1 MAEGFYPNAGF
12 KAITDHPQ
20 EKVFLPWILKKNSAS
35 LPIHIQILQHE
46 KLNFEKF
53 LAAAIDVDSDD
64 LTDTSS
70 PDNTPEW
77 DSFAHMTMV
86 AAMEEEFK
94 ITLTLDEVKS
104 MQTLPIIK
112 EVISQKL

>member
-1 MAEGFYPNAGF
+1 M
-12 KAITDHPQ
+12 KT
-20 EKVFLPWILKKNSAS
+20 
-35 LPIHIQILQHE
+35 
-46 KLNFEKF
+46 KLREI

-64 LTDTSS
+64 LTDISS

-104 MQTLPIIK
+104 MQTLPIIE

>member
-1 MAEGFYPNAGF
+1 MKTKLRE
-12 KAITDHPQ
+12 
-20 EKVFLPWILKKNSAS
+20 ILAT
-35 LPIHIQILQHE
+35 
-46 KLNFEKF
+46 
-53 LAAAIDVDSDD
+53 AIDLDLDE

-77 DSFAHMTMV
+77 DSFAHMSMV

-94 ITLTLDEVKS
+94 ITLTLDEVIS
-104 MQTLPIIK
+104 MLTLPKIE

>member
-1 MAEGFYPNAGF
+1 M
-12 KAITDHPQ
+12 KT
-20 EKVFLPWILKKNSAS
+20 
-35 LPIHIQILQHE
+35 
-46 KLNFEKF
+46 KLREI

-104 MQTLPIIK
+104 MQTLPIIE
-112 EVISQKL
+112 EVISQNL

>member
-1 MAEGFYPNAGF
+1 MKTKLRE
-12 KAITDHPQ
+12 
-20 EKVFLPWILKKNSAS
+20 ILAT
-35 LPIHIQILQHE
+35 
-46 KLNFEKF
+46 
-53 LAAAIDVDSDD
+53 AIDVDLDE

-77 DSFAHMTMV
+77 DSFAHMSMV

-94 ITLTLDEVKS
+94 ITLTLDEVIS
-104 MQTLPIIK
+104 MLTLPKIE

>member
-1 MAEGFYPNAGF
+1 MKTKLRE
-12 KAITDHPQ
+12 
-20 EKVFLPWILKKNSAS
+20 ILAT
-35 LPIHIQILQHE
+35 
-46 KLNFEKF
+46 
-53 LAAAIDVDSDD
+53 AIDLELDE

-77 DSFAHMTMV
+77 DSFAHMSMV

-94 ITLTLDEVKS
+94 ITLTLDEVIS
-104 MQTLPIIK
+104 MLTLPKIE

>member
-1 MAEGFYPNAGF
+1 M
-12 KAITDHPQ
+12 KT
-20 EKVFLPWILKKNSAS
+20 
-35 LPIHIQILQHE
+35 
-46 KLNFEKF
+46 KLREIR
-53 LAAAIDVDSDD
+53 ATAIDLDLDE

-77 DSFAHMTMV
+77 DSFAHMSMV

-94 ITLTLDEVKS
+94 ITLTLDEVIS
-104 MQTLPIIK
+104 MLTLPKIE

>member
-1 MAEGFYPNAGF
+1 M
-12 KAITDHPQ
+12 KAKLR
-20 EKVFLPWILKKNSAS
+20 EILAT
-35 LPIHIQILQHE
+35 
-46 KLNFEKF
+46 
-53 LAAAIDVDSDD
+53 AIDLDLDE

-77 DSFAHMTMV
+77 DSFAHMSMV

-94 ITLTLDEVKS
+94 ITLTLDEVIS
-104 MQTLPIIK
+104 MLTLPKIE

>member
-1 MAEGFYPNAGF
+1 MKTKLRE
-12 KAITDHPQ
+12 
-20 EKVFLPWILKKNSAS
+20 ILAT
-35 LPIHIQILQHE
+35 
-46 KLNFEKF
+46 
-53 LAAAIDVDSDD
+53 AIDVDSDE
-64 LTDTSS
+64 LTDVSS

-94 ITLTLDEVKS
+94 IALALDEVKS
-104 MQTLPIIK
+104 MQTLPIIE

>member
-1 MAEGFYPNAGF
+1 MKTKLRE
-12 KAITDHPQ
+12 
-20 EKVFLPWILKKNSAS
+20 ILAT
-35 LPIHIQILQHE
+35 
-46 KLNFEKF
+46 
-53 LAAAIDVDSDD
+53 AIDVDSDE
-64 LTDTSS
+64 LTDVSS

-94 ITLTLDEVKS
+94 IALTLDEVKS
-104 MQTLPIIK
+104 MQTLPIIE